1 MPHTVSN
8 NLKTVVTAI
17 VFSLIGFSINYYYE
31 FEMNEDVWFWFFS
44 TIAQVFAA
52 LIALVA
58 VFFISR
64 LDLYN
69 EKINNNIQM
78 IRSSY
83 PYDFSIVAHN
93 NDESLISKV
102 DDIIKKLEESSEE
115 KKKLYKLTAY
125 RGNISRLKE
134 KKKNAN
140 KHMKIVLRFT
150 IPIIMLSIFLLPL
163 GSLSSNKDI
172 WLWDSTLKWCFIY
185 LIVGLCISSLFN
197 FTFALKDLLDEKYE

>member
-1 MPHTVSN
+1 MSHTVPN
-8 NLKTVVTAI
+8 TLKTIVTVI
-17 VFSLIGFSINYYYE
+17 VFSLIGFSINYCYE
-31 FEMNEDVWFWFFS
+31 IEMNEDVWFWLFS

-69 EKINNNIQM
+69 EKINNSIQM

-83 PYDFSIVAHN
+83 PYDFSIFDHN

-102 DDIIKKLEESSEE
+102 DDKIKELEEKSEE
-115 KKKLYKLTAY
+115 KLKTNILKMY
-125 RGNISRLKE
+125 RENISRLKE
-134 KKKNAN
+134 KKKNAK
-140 KHMKIVLRFT
+140 KHMKIVLQST
-150 IPIIMLSIFLLPL
+150 IPIIMLSIFLIPL
-163 GSLSSNKDI
+163 GSPSSSKDI
-172 WLWDSTLKWCFIY
+172 WLWNSTLKWSFIY

-197 FTFALKDLLDEKYE
+197 FTFALKDLLDEKDE

>member
-1 MPHTVSN
+1 MSHTVPN
-8 NLKTVVTAI
+8 TLKTIVTVI
-17 VFSLIGFSINYYYE
+17 VFSLIGFSINYCYE
-31 FEMNEDVWFWFFS
+31 IEMNEDVWFWFFS

-69 EKINNNIQM
+69 EKINNNIRM

-83 PYDFSIVAHN
+83 PYDFSIVDHN
-93 NDESLISKV
+93 DDESLISKV
-102 DDIIKKLEESSEE
+102 DDKIKEFEEKSEE
-115 KKKLYKLTAY
+115 KRKMNIFKMY
-125 RGNISRLKE
+125 RKDISRLKD
-134 KKKNAN
+134 KKKNAQ
-140 KHMKIVLRFT
+140 KHMKIVLRST
-150 IPIIMLSIFLLPL
+150 IPIIMLSIFLIPL
-163 GSLSSNKDI
+163 GSPSSSKDI

-197 FTFALKDLLDEKYE
+197 FTFALKDLLDEKDE